1 MNRKLRA
8 YDTTLG
14 TISRILNRSNETG
27 IGEVQISFISP
38 PLSGRVIDLEGAFSE
53 TSDRM
58 VLFLSAETIRR
69 RRLSNQTLKR
79 HV

>member
-8 YDTTLG
+8 YDTT
-14 TISRILNRSNETG
+14 ISRILNRSNEKG
-27 IGEVQISFISP
+27 IGEVQISFISS

-79 HV
+79 RV